1 MANYFEGLQFNIIY
15 SSRKSIAI
23 ELRMDG
29 ILVRAPKGMSC
40 GEINAFIHEKRGWI
54 EKHLV
59 KMQDRKKDL
68 EQIPL
73 FTRDEIRE
81 LAKKALVVIPEKVKK
96 YAPLVGVTY
105 GRITIRNQRSRW
117 GSCSSKG
124 NLNFNCL
131 LMLFPEDVMDYVV
144 VHELCHRKQ
153 MNHSAEFYVE
163 VERVFPEYRKCQKWL
178 KENGGLYLARLP
190 QKERILHYLRSHN
203 KRWQVKEKVKDMKII
218 VNKIKCKKCRDVIES
233 KSVHDFKFCKC
244 GAVAVDGGQ
253 DYLKRCGNREDWEEL
268 SGVER

>member
-190 QKERILHYLRSHN
+190 QKEDTTLFAFS
-203 KRWQVKEKVKDMKII
+203 Q
-218 VNKIKCKKCRDVIES
+218 
-233 KSVHDFKFCKC
+233 
-244 GAVAVDGGQ
+244 
-253 DYLKRCGNREDWEEL
+253 
-268 SGVER
+268 

>member
-131 LMLFPEDVMDYVV
+131 LMLFPEDVIDYVV
-144 VHELCHRKQ
+144 IHELCHMIHK
-153 MNHSAEFYVE
+153 NHSKDYWALVKNIMPNYEQE
-163 VERVFPEYRKCQKWL
+163 HK
-178 KENGGLYLARLP
+178 
-190 QKERILHYLRSHN
+190 YLRENSHLAN
-203 KRWQVKEKVKDMKII
+203 
-218 VNKIKCKKCRDVIES
+218 IKLI
-233 KSVHDFKFCKC
+233 
-244 GAVAVDGGQ
+244 
-253 DYLKRCGNREDWEEL
+253 
-268 SGVER
+268 